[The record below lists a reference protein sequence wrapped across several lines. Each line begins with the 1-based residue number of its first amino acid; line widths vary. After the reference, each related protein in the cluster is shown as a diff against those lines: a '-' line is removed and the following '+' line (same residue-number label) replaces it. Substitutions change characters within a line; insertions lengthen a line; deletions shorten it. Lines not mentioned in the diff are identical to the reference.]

1 MAILLPDTTP
11 DCRTVRLKTFPDE
24 RGWLTCADACTDIP
38 FPVKR
43 LFWIYN
49 VPEEAT
55 RGGHA
60 NWKCAE
66 AIFPLKGS
74 FDIYVDDGRQHAT
87 LHMDQPDTGI
97 IIPAGVWCLLSKFEE
112 GTICLVASDEPY
124 CQEAYVNDY
133 QDFLEQ
139 TICRQ

>member
-24 RGWLTCADACTDIP
+24 RGWLTCADAYTDIP

-43 LFWIYN
+43 LFLIYN

-74 FDIYVDDGRQHAT
+74 FDIYVDDGKQHAT

-97 IIPAGVWCLLSKFEE
+97 IIPAGVWCLHFYLLYLVVLAFIARE
-112 GTICLVASDEPY
+112 LVAQSAAHGRA
-124 CQEAYVNDY
+124 C
-133 QDFLEQ
+133 
-139 TICRQ
+139 